1 MATTSYAQGA
11 TGSKGVQLNPAPAP
25 AAQQPTF
32 TALQNTPL
40 PSAITAP
47 SAMVTQAGGT
57 QQATPTATQPGSVS
71 VVDLVSRQVQ
81 QPNLPAGT
89 SLVPVL
95 MNPQTGEFMQQQAGD
110 LAPIPLQQA
119 TQAQAA
125 QVRPEDIP
133 GLQQMQAPKVT
144 AATTQGQGP
153 QATAA
158 QGQVSEQ
165 ATVQGQLKQLM
176 DFQAGEVPA
185 WAKGS
190 VALAQDMLAA
200 RGLGGSSI
208 AAGAVVQALQNAA
221 LPIAAQDAQTYFQ
234 MDVANLNADQQTRL
248 ENLRVAQQ
256 SMLSDVAALN
266 AAAQFN
272 ATNDIQVRQFQATLV
287 SQIRDQNAARANAVS
302 TFNTEQDNTVKQFN
316 ATLTNQRQQFEAQSR
331 FAIDQSN
338 VLWRRSINTANTAA
352 VNAANQFNVTN
363 RFNISQTALNN
374 VWQQWRDAASW
385 AFMSSENAANRNFN
399 LAVAANNR
407 QYAEDV
413 YQRDRKQVF
422 GQVLGAIA
430 TDIFSS
436 AF

>member
-11 TGSKGVQLNPAPAP
+11 TGSKGVPLNPAATP
-25 AAQQPTF
+25 AAPQPTF

-221 LPIAAQDAQTYFQ
+221 LPIASQDAQTYFQ

>member
-11 TGSKGVQLNPAPAP
+11 TGSKGVPLNPAATP
-25 AAQQPTF
+25 AAPQPTF

-110 LAPIPLQQA
+110 LAPLPLSQA

-165 ATVQGQLKQLM
+165 ATIQGQLKQLM